1 MRDSVARRPGG
12 SISRRD
18 FIAIAGGAAAAWSCR
33 AEPARRAVQTP
44 GHPLGIQLYT
54 VRDPLAR
61 DFPGTL
67 AALAAIGY
75 TEVEVWSLHGRSAAE
90 VRRLLDEAGLRA
102 PAGHVGLDA
111 VTDGLEQTIADAR
124 TLGHSFVV
132 VPWLPESLRTAD
144 GYADVADRFNRAG
157 ERLLAA
163 GLRLGYHN
171 HAFEFAPLAAGSTG
185 YDILLARTE
194 PQLVVM
200 ELDLFWIRQGGGNA
214 LDYFHSHPD
223 RFRLVHVKDM
233 AGDGAMADV
242 GQGVIDWPA
251 LLTAAREAGV
261 QHFFAEHDGAKD
273 PLRFARNSYRYLSRL
288 RF

>member
-18 FIAIAGGAAAAWSCR
+18 FIAIAGGAAAAWHCR
-33 AEPARRAVQTP
+33 PDPAQRSGQPP

-75 TEVEVWSLHGRSAAE
+75 AEVEVWSLHGRSAAE
-90 VRRLLDEAGLRA
+90 VRQLLDEAGLRA

-132 VPWLPESLRTAD
+132 VPWLPEGLRTAD
-144 GYADVADRFNRAG
+144 GYAGVADRFNRAG

-171 HAFEFAPLAAGSTG
+171 HAFEFAPLDAGSTG